1 MIDWLIDWQRAT
13 QDAQSPTEELQS
25 MQEELIAC
33 KLREAEAN
41 LSLKELQQKVIEL
54 KQQWQ
59 VTMEMDLG
67 LERENRSV
75 GIMRNTMY

>member
-1 MIDWLIDWQRAT
+1 
-13 QDAQSPTEELQS
+13 